1 MYSIKARHIIGQ
13 YCITFNTN
21 LDGLQEFL
29 DRKSTMTEFGALAD
43 IDDSEDVKLAGEK
56 KKGDDFFLRFTFR
69 FSRASQQI
77 TLSNFKI
84 SLHSLFSTIFKRSE
98 FTKIRV
104 WGSMWLSRDI
114 SCRERICDI
123 HWRRRFDLF

>member
-56 KKGDDFFLRFTFR
+56 KKGDSFLR
-69 FSRASQQI
+69 I
-77 TLSNFKI
+77 TLLDFLELINK
-84 SLHSLFSTIFKRSE
+84 
-98 FTKIRV
+98 
-104 WGSMWLSRDI
+104 
-114 SCRERICDI
+114 
-123 HWRRRFDLF
+123 